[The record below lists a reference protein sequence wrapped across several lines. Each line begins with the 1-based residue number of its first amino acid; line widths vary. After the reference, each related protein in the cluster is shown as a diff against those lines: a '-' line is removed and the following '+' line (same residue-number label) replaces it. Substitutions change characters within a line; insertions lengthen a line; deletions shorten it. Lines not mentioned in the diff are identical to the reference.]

1 MPDPRLLSVSTAVPP
16 QRWTQEEIAAR
27 YAVTDPKISAL
38 FRSSHIHTRHL
49 ILPEPGPDGL
59 PHESQGQLLQKHLR
73 GALDTGGRAITEAL
87 APLGVGVRDVD
98 YLAVCTTT
106 GFLAPGLTAHLI
118 KHLGM
123 RQDTQR
129 VDVVGMGCNA
139 GLNTMGPAVNWAR
152 ANPGRLVVLACVEVC
167 SAAYVYDGTMR
178 TAVVN
183 SLFGD
188 GAAAVAIK
196 AEDGVSRDGA
206 GEPILAPSVLGS
218 TSWIIPEAIGAM
230 RFDWDDDAGKFSFFL
245 DPDIPYHVGA
255 NAPHP
260 IGQLLGRFGLK
271 KRDIAHW
278 IVHSGG
284 KKVVDA
290 VKYNLGLTSYDVRHT
305 STVLRDYGN
314 VSSAS
319 FLFSYQRLLAERVV
333 RPGDYT
339 VMMTM
344 GPGSQIETALLRFG

>member
-1 MPDPRLLSVSTAVPP
+1 MPDPRLLSVQTAVPP

-27 YAVTDPKISAL
+27 YRVTDPKISAL
-38 FRSSHIHTRHL
+38 FRSSHIRTRHL

-59 PHESQGQLLQKHLR
+59 PHETQGDLLKKHLR
-73 GALDTGGRAITEAL
+73 GALDTGSRAITGAL
-87 APLGVGVRDVD
+87 APLGLDVQDID

-106 GFLAPGLTAHLI
+106 GFMAPGLTAHLI
-118 KHLGM
+118 RHLGL
-123 RQDTQR
+123 RPDTQR
-129 VDVVGMGCNA
+129 LDVVGMGCNA
-139 GLNTMGPAVNWAR
+139 GLNTLSPVANWAR
-152 ANPGRLVVLACVEVC
+152 ANPGRTAVLACVEVC

-188 GAAAVAIK
+188 GAAALVVR
-196 AEDGVSRDGA
+196 AEDAVPRDADGDA
-206 GEPILAPSVLGS
+206 VLAPAVLGT
-218 TSWIIPEAIGAM
+218 TSYMIADAIGAM
-230 RFDWDDDAGKFSFFL
+230 RFDWDDDEGKFSFFL
-245 DPDIPYHVGA
+245 DPEIPYHVGA
-255 NAPHP
+255 HAPKP
-260 IGQLLGRFGLK
+260 VRQLLDRFGLK

-290 VKYNLGLTSYDVRHT
+290 VKYNLGLTSHDVRHT

-319 FLFSYQRLLAERVV
+319 FLFSYQRLLAERVA